1 VFFFLDPDIAEDASL
16 SQTDTIILS
25 YTFFESKD
33 AQKLKLLEPANVS
46 KLPAVKQEQIAQ

>member
-1 VFFFLDPDIAEDASL
+1 MFFFLDPDIAEDASL